1 MKLFQ
6 RVPLSVCLGLAIAI
20 VLDTGVQIFWKLAVS
35 LAEKR
40 VDMLPH
46 PMALDTIRFMVQEP
60 LSWLVALLFT
70 LQLVNWL
77 KVLEDADLSYSQP
90 ITSLSYISVVVLS
103 AMFLKEHV
111 TVLQIVG
118 IGFIL
123 TGVWFISRTEHNT
136 VVAGGK
142 L

>member
-6 RVPLSVCLGLAIAI
+6 RVPPGVFLGLAIAI

-35 LAEKR
+35 LAEKK
-40 VDMLPH
+40 VDILAH
-46 PMALDTIRFMVQEP
+46 PTAFDTIRFMVQEP
-60 LSWLVALLFT
+60 ISWLVALLFT
-70 LQLVNWL
+70 LQLINWL

-103 AMFLKEHV
+103 AMFLREHI

-118 IGFIL
+118 ISFIL
-123 TGVWFISRTEHNT
+123 TGVWFISRTEHST
-136 VVAGGK
+136 VAVEGK